1 MGSRVRWMIG
11 TALFCV
17 LASGLSYL
25 EFLLPIN
32 AAVPIPGF
40 KLGLSN
46 AIVLFLLH
54 RDRRQAFAV
63 LLGKTALT
71 ALLFGGA
78 TSFVFSLC
86 GALLSFFGMLAL
98 DFLLAEH
105 ITDLS
110 LSCAGG
116 VLHNLGQLCAAIAFM
131 GGKAL
136 LPYATPLMLAGLCCG
151 AVIGLFLNTF
161 SERMNGVLA
170 KLRF

>member
-1 MGSRVRWMIG
+1 MQSRVRWLSG

-17 LASGLSYL
+17 LAMGLSYL
-25 EFLLPIN
+25 EFLLPLG
-32 AAVPIPGF
+32 AVIPIPGF

-46 AIVLFLLH
+46 AIIVFLLH

-63 LLGKTALT
+63 LLGKVALT

-78 TSFVFSLC
+78 MSFVFSLF
-86 GALLSFFGMLAL
+86 GGLLSFFGMLAL
-98 DFLLAEH
+98 DLLLGAR

-116 VLHNLGQLCAAIAFM
+116 VLHNVGQLCAAILFM
-131 GGKAL
+131 GGKVL
-136 LPYATPLMLAGLCCG
+136 LPYATPLMLAGLFCG

-161 SERMNGVLA
+161 SERMTHALA